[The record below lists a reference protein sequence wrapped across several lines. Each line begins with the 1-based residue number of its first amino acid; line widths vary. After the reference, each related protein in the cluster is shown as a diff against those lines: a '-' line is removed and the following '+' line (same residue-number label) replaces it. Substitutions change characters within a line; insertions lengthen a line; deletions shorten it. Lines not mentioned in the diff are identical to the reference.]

1 QDTTCDDKIST
12 KLAKTPSQATSH
24 LVGVLREPL
33 NVDMINWEAYT
44 DIIYGSNQ
52 FDQTYISSLVD
63 RANKSSKKVHVLAA
77 VGNYGKDT
85 ATLWINIRNDQKSF
99 TDPIINHIRTNDI
112 DGVDI
117 EYPQTECTLP
127 DPSAVNLPVLFANV
141 LEQLRAQL
149 GVNKTITAT
158 FGPNDYKGIKLVEQG
173 AAINAL
179 VDWVN
184 VIGYRLNIGLYPK
197 QVEGPTS
204 PFKDNPPP
212 KKDDPPP
219 KKDDPPP
226 KKDDPPTT
234 NDLITFKEVTDGWKT
249 TGIFANKL
257 VMGVEFS
264 GIVRKVNDIAPLQE
278 KTQNVDI
285 STTYLTFPNSV
296 DINSCVDL
304 SRMKSISWT
313 NLKQYKILTGDCE
326 SKGAGWT
333 RIFDKT
339 TLSTYIYNNES
350 TYISYEDPESLL
362 NKVLYV
368 MTGDENGNGN
378 AASLGGIMIS
388 DVAADLKDEL
398 LSIVYHIRS
407 NNAIPKKPPLTNS
420 ASPTPSD
427 TSSALIGVI
436 IGSIIGAAAIV
447 GGVFLWWHHKRRE
460 QMTLNKSVNN
470 NDYQNV
476 SVPVSFIDKAVP
488 DTPVSRVTALYDFEG
503 KETTDLSF
511 KKGDIIEVIEK
522 GDGANDWWVGK
533 IGSKI
538 GEFPAIQKRWKAS
551 TISPHTHVPP
561 YAPPLPPKKQIIPPP
576 KTAKTPAKA
585 YDSSFVGLTGGQIFH
600 EMMLRHGVKQVFGYP
615 GGAILPVFDAIYNSK
630 HFDFILPRHEQGAGH
645 MAEGYARA
653 SGKPGVVLVTSGPGA
668 TNVVTPMQDALSDG
682 TPLVVFCGQVP
693 TTAIGTDAFQE
704 ADVVGISQLP
714 RRITEAFEIA
724 TTGRPGPVL
733 VDLPKDITAGILKK
747 PIPTQYTLP
756 FKAFS
761 DPIKLSSSLSNDPL
775 IKRAAAL
782 INGANKPIIYAGQG
796 VLTTDEGPAN
806 LRELAARGNI
816 PVTTTLQGL
825 GAFDELDPRSLH
837 MLGMHGSAY
846 ANLAMQNA
854 DLIIALGA
862 RFDDRVTGRL
872 THFALEAKRAAK
884 EKRGGIIHFEI
895 SPKNINKVVQAT
907 EAIEGDVATNLGKI
921 LPLIES
927 SERKEWFGQIEEWK
941 RKFPWTY
948 SKPTSSDKPLKPQQF
963 IEELDRQTQGY
974 KEKVL
979 LTTGVGQ
986 HQMWAAQFFRWRY
999 PRTMITS
1006 GGLGTMG
1013 YGLPSAIGAKVA
1025 KPDNV
1030 VIDIDGDASFCMTG
1044 MELMTAAHYNIGVK
1058 VLILN
1063 NDFQGMVKQW
1073 QDLFYEERYS
1083 QTEMNNPDF
1092 VKFAESMNVKGIRI
1106 RTEDELP
1113 DKMAEFLEYDKGP
1126 IICDAVIEKHEHVY
1140 PMVPAGKALD
1150 EFIVHPDL
1158 NK

>member
-1 QDTTCDDKIST
+1 MKIYNSISTKTFTTYAFLILVIKTIIITTNVSAQDTTCDDKIST

-33 NVDMINWEAYT
+33 NPISVS
-44 DIIYGSNQ
+44 GSNQ

-538 GEFPAIQKRWKAS
+538 GEFPGNY
-551 TISPHTHVPP
+551 V
-561 YAPPLPPKKQIIPPP
+561 
-576 KTAKTPAKA
+576 
-585 YDSSFVGLTGGQIFH
+585 
-600 EMMLRHGVKQVFGYP
+600 
-615 GGAILPVFDAIYNSK
+615 
-630 HFDFILPRHEQGAGH
+630 
-645 MAEGYARA
+645 
-653 SGKPGVVLVTSGPGA
+653 
-668 TNVVTPMQDALSDG
+668 
-682 TPLVVFCGQVP
+682 
-693 TTAIGTDAFQE
+693 
-704 ADVVGISQLP
+704 
-714 RRITEAFEIA
+714 
-724 TTGRPGPVL
+724 
-733 VDLPKDITAGILKK
+733 
-747 PIPTQYTLP
+747 
-756 FKAFS
+756 
-761 DPIKLSSSLSNDPL
+761 
-775 IKRAAAL
+775 
-782 INGANKPIIYAGQG
+782 
-796 VLTTDEGPAN
+796 
-806 LRELAARGNI
+806 RE
-816 PVTTTLQGL
+816 
-825 GAFDELDPRSLH
+825 
-837 MLGMHGSAY
+837 
-846 ANLAMQNA
+846 
-854 DLIIALGA
+854 
-862 RFDDRVTGRL
+862 
-872 THFALEAKRAAK
+872 
-884 EKRGGIIHFEI
+884 
-895 SPKNINKVVQAT
+895 
-907 EAIEGDVATNLGKI
+907 
-921 LPLIES
+921 
-927 SERKEWFGQIEEWK
+927 
-941 RKFPWTY
+941 
-948 SKPTSSDKPLKPQQF
+948 
-963 IEELDRQTQGY
+963 
-974 KEKVL
+974 
-979 LTTGVGQ
+979 
-986 HQMWAAQFFRWRY
+986 
-999 PRTMITS
+999 
-1006 GGLGTMG
+1006 
-1013 YGLPSAIGAKVA
+1013 
-1025 KPDNV
+1025 
-1030 VIDIDGDASFCMTG
+1030 
-1044 MELMTAAHYNIGVK
+1044 
-1058 VLILN
+1058 
-1063 NDFQGMVKQW
+1063 
-1073 QDLFYEERYS
+1073 
-1083 QTEMNNPDF
+1083 
-1092 VKFAESMNVKGIRI
+1092 
-1106 RTEDELP
+1106 
-1113 DKMAEFLEYDKGP
+1113 
-1126 IICDAVIEKHEHVY
+1126 
-1140 PMVPAGKALD
+1140 
-1150 EFIVHPDL
+1150 
-1158 NK
+1158 